1 MRILNNRR
9 IRFWAKKWYPVLQH
23 GDNAFV
29 LFLPA
34 AEKGESFMFSVQ
46 TGVINRV
53 WSLGSLLLV
62 FYYFV
67 DGESSSSSTTTAA
80 AAAPIAAK
88 PISTISIKRKA
99 DADAASP
106 VKVGSFFRVVFSPTV
121 PIGVF

>member
-1 MRILNNRR
+1 MLTYDLNENQ
-9 IRFWAKKWYPVLQH
+9 IGFYSK
-23 GDNAFV
+23 
-29 LFLPA
+29 
-34 AEKGESFMFSVQ
+34 
-46 TGVINRV
+46 RV
-53 WSLGSLLLV
+53 VKFENLLNTLLV